1 MAGLD
6 ITLTT
11 TSPKGILTLVFLLD
25 SGNSYS
31 PETNENLI
39 SKFFLLQI
47 RTRQKSNEIILF
59 LEFSRSIL
67 VSWLPHVNPLYKE
80 FPLTHFFGMLEKSM
94 LLETRLN
101 GL

>member
-1 MAGLD
+1 MQKKEAPQLSWLSLEDVAGLD

-25 SGNSYS
+25 GGNSYS
-31 PETNENLI
+31 PEANKNLI

-59 LEFSRSIL
+59 LE
-67 VSWLPHVNPLYKE
+67 VSPKYPSLM
-80 FPLTHFFGMLEKSM
+80 GARCKSFV
-94 LLETRLN
+94 
-101 GL
+101 